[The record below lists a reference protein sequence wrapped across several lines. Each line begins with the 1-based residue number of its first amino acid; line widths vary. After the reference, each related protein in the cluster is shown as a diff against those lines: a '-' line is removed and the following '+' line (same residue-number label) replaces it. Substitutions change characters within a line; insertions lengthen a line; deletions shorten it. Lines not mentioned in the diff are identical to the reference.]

1 MSLLKIFEILGLF
14 FNTLNADDK
23 YCLRNSENLRQP
35 IQMQLSKKQN
45 IFPQF
50 FPPFVKNTWNSE
62 HFETKEDPHILCI
75 FEITDCKKRG

>member
-23 YCLRNSENLRQP
+23 YCLRNSEKLRQP

-50 FPPFVKNTWNSE
+50 FPPFVKNT
-62 HFETKEDPHILCI
+62 
-75 FEITDCKKRG
+75 